1 VSLAN
6 DRVTTSIQPD
16 DKDPTFSF
24 VEFSDGSSET
34 MPTSQAE
41 ALPAAAPAPIGA
53 PLAANGEP
61 PLLPGELAA
70 MGAAEPASG
79 DPVAFPNALAQQWEA
94 AGQDPIVQANESGI
108 APPGYTGMG
117 MPGGETNP
125 NAPRV
130 DYGEIVAPGSP
141 GGFGVAGQTSTTS
154 TSQQQTV
161 DDPSV
166 MQGRVDE
173 AINADAQAAFDRDTA
188 AFESKATALQNESM
202 ARDAQEQQLRQ
213 EMRRA
218 ELERAEHEKMVKA
231 IEATPV
237 DEDAFWSDSP
247 ARTAGAW
254 IALALSGFLQGA
266 TRGQNP
272 ALNQMVQALN
282 HAQDR
287 YIQTQLRQR
296 DSSLQT
302 RIKLMGDKQN
312 AIDSLKM
319 QLAGAV
325 EKRIQV
331 DSQRQG
337 LTPPPALSTY
347 LSERQMKRAE
357 WANAIGGRTSQTVSN
372 TLATESRAT
381 PATGPQ
387 TRFDVELRGLGVQPE
402 KHQKAMEAGLGD
414 QVAGA
419 VKVAKI
425 RDALKAIASKNGGE
439 LPAQTTFSWRQ
450 LGLAP
455 LAARMGNTNAD
466 EQVNTQQL
474 LTQATLA
481 YMESLKS
488 LKGIDANAEREKFEQ
503 SINTGVAG
511 STLGALDSAVQRAE
525 SSALSTASGFAGG
538 NARRYVDLLKSQ
550 QNEPDQTTPI
560 NAQGTG
566 YVPPSAKAPD
576 EAQTIQQQASP
587 QPQPQPTP
595 TSQGGSATRPLA
607 ESRQELR
614 RAIQSAEDLQGF
626 DADALERIIAF
637 ESGGRPDARNPSGAT
652 GLIQFM
658 PKVFDGMQ
666 KPPGYEG
673 VTHAD
678 LADLTVEEQL
688 PLVAAYFRQ
697 AGVPADADVG
707 EYYLAVAAPAALGK
721 PDDAVVYPRGSK
733 AWEQNPSWRPAGG
746 GDITAGSIRAKGRKL

>member
-1 VSLAN
+1 MKTMEELGLYGE
-6 DRVTTSIQPD
+6 QPD
-16 DKDPTFSF
+16 RKATAVTPDAQDPSFAQVTFN
-24 VEFSDGSSET
+24 DGTMET

-41 ALPAAAPAPIGA
+41 ALPFEASVPPYDPASYGPPAPPAAPAGAPEPAAAPGFTPD
-53 PLAANGEP
+53 
-61 PLLPGELAA
+61 PGFA
-70 MGAAEPASG
+70 
-79 DPVAFPNALAQQWEA
+79 PVAPV
-94 AGQDPIVQANESGI
+94 DPSV
-108 APPGYTGMG
+108 
-117 MPGGETNP
+117 NP
-125 NAPRV
+125 NVVPAGPNVVRGDSFRPEGSLPSSNLQASIGTGDATPQT

-141 GGFGVAGQTSTTS
+141 GGFGVAGQTETTS

-372 TLATESRAT
+372 TLATESKAT

-402 KHQKAMEAGLGD
+402 KHQKAMESGLGD

-425 RDALKAIASKNGGE
+425 RDALKAIADKHGGT
-439 LPAQTTFSWRQ
+439 LPAQTTLSWNQ

-455 LAARMGNTNAD
+455 FVARGGWFSRAVGADINAN
-466 EQVNTQQL
+466 EQVDTKQL

-525 SSALSTASGFAGG
+525 SSALSTASAYAGG
-538 NARRYVDLLKSQ
+538 NARRYVELLKGQ
-550 QNEPDQTTPI
+550 QNEPERGAVNVRRT
-560 NAQGTG
+560 
-566 YVPPSAKAPD
+566 VSPPT
-576 EAQTIQQQASP
+576 EAQTIQQAGP
-587 QPQPQPTP
+587 
-595 TSQGGSATRPLA
+595 GGAAPGPLA
-607 ESRQELR
+607 AGPNRPEARAPETSTTGSRPGTYRRLRESKL
-614 RAIQSAEDLQGF
+614 
-626 DADALERIIAF
+626 
-637 ESGGRPDARNPSGAT
+637 SG
-652 GLIQFM
+652 
-658 PKVFDGMQ
+658 
-666 KPPGYEG
+666 
-673 VTHAD
+673 
-678 LADLTVEEQL
+678 
-688 PLVAAYFRQ
+688 
-697 AGVPADADVG
+697 
-707 EYYLAVAAPAALGK
+707 
-721 PDDAVVYPRGSK
+721 PR
-733 AWEQNPSWRPAGG
+733 
-746 GDITAGSIRAKGRKL
+746 